1 MSWNSG
7 VEEEEKLEEEE
18 ENKKEEGGEGLSSF
32 VYNTSRIFFPFFCSL
47 LLLKWFPSVDVDKS
61 LVTE

>member
-32 VYNTSRIFFPFFCSL
+32 VYNTSRIFFPFFVPYCC
-47 LLLKWFPSVDVDKS
+47 
-61 LVTE
+61 